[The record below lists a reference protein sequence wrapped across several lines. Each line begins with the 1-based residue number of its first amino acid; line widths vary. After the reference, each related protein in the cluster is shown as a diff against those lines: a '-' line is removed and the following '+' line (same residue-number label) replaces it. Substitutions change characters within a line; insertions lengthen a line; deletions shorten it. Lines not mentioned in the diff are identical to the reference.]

1 MPFKELLPLVILTLG
16 TFLLPVLISCL
27 IYLLLL
33 LKKKKFFETK
43 ISDISYGEPL
53 HTDTPNFIISQC
65 SNSTKENLSKGDL
78 VSSFDQK
85 SVENENI
92 EMKYYNF
99 KKFDRQSLANNP
111 STTLMESE
119 IYRRGQI
126 SFMTLE
132 NDDEIT
138 EVRLSPNL
146 NENKDLTYK
155 MENDDEI
162 KEVRFSPILNE
173 NKDLTNKSLSSH
185 NATISKVADGYQAN
199 PEEAIDSTDVDF
211 KQIEEEKT
219 RSFKILS
226 LKIPVWTSFRN
237 CVKGFIINT

>member
-1 MPFKELLPLVILTLG
+1 
-16 TFLLPVLISCL
+16 
-27 IYLLLL
+27 
-33 LKKKKFFETK
+33 
-43 ISDISYGEPL
+43 
-53 HTDTPNFIISQC
+53 
-65 SNSTKENLSKGDL
+65 
-78 VSSFDQK
+78 
-85 SVENENI
+85 
-92 EMKYYNF
+92 MKYYNF

-146 NENKDLTYK
+146 NENKDLTYKMENDDEIKEVRFSPILNENKDLTNK

>member
-1 MPFKELLPLVILTLG
+1 
-16 TFLLPVLISCL
+16 
-27 IYLLLL
+27 
-33 LKKKKFFETK
+33 
-43 ISDISYGEPL
+43 
-53 HTDTPNFIISQC
+53 
-65 SNSTKENLSKGDL
+65 
-78 VSSFDQK
+78 
-85 SVENENI
+85 
-92 EMKYYNF
+92 MKYYNF

>member
-1 MPFKELLPLVILTLG
+1 M
-16 TFLLPVLISCL
+16 PVLISCL

-85 SVENENI
+85 SVENETI

-119 IYRRGQI
+119 IYRRRQI

-132 NDDEIT
+132 NDDEIA
-138 EVRLSPNL
+138 EV
-146 NENKDLTYK
+146 
-155 MENDDEI
+155 
-162 KEVRFSPILNE
+162 
-173 NKDLTNKSLSSH
+173 SSH
-185 NATISKVADGYQAN
+185 
-199 PEEAIDSTDVDF
+199 
-211 KQIEEEKT
+211 QI
-219 RSFKILS
+219 
-226 LKIPVWTSFRN
+226 
-237 CVKGFIINT
+237 

>member
-1 MPFKELLPLVILTLG
+1 
-16 TFLLPVLISCL
+16 
-27 IYLLLL
+27 
-33 LKKKKFFETK
+33 
-43 ISDISYGEPL
+43 
-53 HTDTPNFIISQC
+53 
-65 SNSTKENLSKGDL
+65 
-78 VSSFDQK
+78 
-85 SVENENI
+85 
-92 EMKYYNF
+92 MKYYNF

-111 STTLMESE
+111 STTLMERE